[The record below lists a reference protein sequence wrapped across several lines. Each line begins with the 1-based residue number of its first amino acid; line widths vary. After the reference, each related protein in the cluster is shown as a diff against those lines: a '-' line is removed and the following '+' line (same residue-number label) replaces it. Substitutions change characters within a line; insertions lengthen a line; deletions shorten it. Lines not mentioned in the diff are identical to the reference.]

1 MTAGRRE
8 WVGLAVLA
16 LPTLIVTMDLSVL
29 FLAVPKLT
37 RDLDPTSAEL
47 LWITDVYGFLI
58 AACLIT
64 MGTLGDRIGRR
75 RLLLIGSATFGLASL
90 LAAFS
95 TSAAMLIAARAALG
109 IAAATLAPSSLAL
122 IRNMFADEEQRGR
135 AIAIWVSCF
144 AAGAAAGPVIG
155 GVLLEHF
162 WWGSVF
168 LLNVPVMATLLA
180 VGPVLLPE
188 SRDPN
193 PGRLDLLDTALSLS
207 SVLLIIFGVTRIA
220 EQGAGETAALA
231 IVMGLAIGAAF
242 LRRQQRS
249 ASALVDLRLFRSAM
263 FVAALAAL
271 FVSVFVI
278 SGTDLFLAQY
288 LQLVHGISP
297 FVAGLWLLP
306 GVIGLIVGSMLA
318 PWLARKMRPGLVVAW
333 GLAVAAVGLLVLAGL
348 REGSSLALLVT
359 GMTLMGLG
367 IGPVGALGTDIVVS
381 AAPAERAG
389 AASALSETATELG
402 GALGIA
408 ILGSIGTAVYRG
420 MLDDGLPRGLP
431 SRVAE
436 SSHDTLGG
444 AVEAARHLSEQRSDD
459 LLQAARVAFTQG
471 LEIAALAG
479 AAIGASM
486 ALVAALKLRA
496 ARVET

>member
-1 MTAGRRE
+1 VTAGRRE

-37 RDLDPTSAEL
+37 RDLEPTSAEL

-75 RLLLIGSATFGLASL
+75 RLLLIGAAAFGIASL
-90 LAAFS
+90 VAAFS
-95 TSAAMLIAARAALG
+95 TSAAMLIAARAGLG

-122 IRNMFADEEQRGR
+122 IRNMFADEDQRGL
-135 AIAIWVSCF
+135 AIAIWISCF
-144 AAGAAAGPVIG
+144 AAGAAVGPVIG

-168 LLNVPVMATLLA
+168 LLNVPVMAALLA

-188 SRDPN
+188 SHDPN
-193 PGRLDLLDTALSLS
+193 PGRLDLVSAALSLS
-207 SVLLIIFGVTRIA
+207 SVLLVIFGVTRIA
-220 EQGAGETAALA
+220 EHGAGSAAALA
-231 IVMGLAIGAAF
+231 IAAGLAIGVVF
-242 LRRQQRS
+242 LRRQHHL
-249 ASALVDLRLFRSAM
+249 ATPLLDLGLFRSAT

-278 SGTDLFLAQY
+278 SGTDLFMAQY

-306 GVIGLIVGSMLA
+306 GVIGLIVGSMVAPQLA
-318 PWLARKMRPGLVVAW
+318 SRMRPGLVVAS

-348 REGSSLALLVT
+348 REDSGLAPLVI

-402 GALGIA
+402 GAFGIA
-408 ILGSIGTAVYRG
+408 ILGSIGTAIYRAE
-420 MLDDGLPRGLP
+420 LDDRIASGLP

-436 SSHDTLGG
+436 TSRDTLGG
-444 AVEAARHLSEQRSDD
+444 AVEAARHVSAQHAEE
-459 LLQAARVAFTQG
+459 LLHAARVAFAQG

-479 AAIGASM
+479 AAIGAAM
-486 ALVAALKLRA
+486 ALAAALKLRT